1 MKTLFANL
9 IYLLIPIVA
18 IGQENYDIARI
29 PSTLK
34 SRAVATVRNDKTV
47 VEVKSPEQVTETVT
61 RVITI
66 YNKNGDYYAALPIH
80 YNKSIE
86 IKSIKG
92 AIYNEM
98 GILQKKIANKDFKDL
113 SAVDNSTMFA
123 DSRVKLYIPDYHSYP
138 YTIEY
143 QYEVRHKQNLIIPS
157 WSPEISNN
165 VSIEKS
171 SYQFITP
178 NETEFR
184 IEARNYKGDIK
195 EEKSDKTVSKTWYA
209 AQIPAKKEE
218 SYSPNTNLKRISVLI
233 VPKNFTYYGK
243 EGNFTNW
250 KEYGD
255 WVSAKL
261 LNKKQD
267 LSEASKQKFIS
278 LTKNASSDQEKA
290 KILYEYLQKNT
301 RYISIQ
307 IGIGGFEPFPASEVD
322 RLGYGDCKA
331 LVNYMQSM
339 LAAVNIPAYYCMVEA
354 GKRKENF
361 HKTFANLQ
369 DGNHAILCVPFKND
383 TTWLECTSQHLPF
396 GFLSNFTDDRDVI
409 ACTEYGGVI
418 MHTPKYSNST
428 NLQLRHADLT
438 LSDDG
443 SIKGALN
450 TKFYGTQY
458 ENHMEILL
466 ASNNEKT
473 KLLAEYYNIDNINFD
488 QVKYTEH
495 KQENPFVEENLT
507 IFIKNYAVKNG
518 NKILIQ
524 PNIFNTQSSISEN
537 KNRTEDIFIERGFVD
552 IDSISI
558 ILPDNVVK
566 NITPEYKLIEKP
578 FGKYEFKSEIKGNKL
593 FTYRKLALFEGNYP
607 ASNYEDF
614 FQFHKEV
621 SSSDKG
627 RFNLGIL

>member
-18 IGQENYDIARI
+18 IGQENYDIAHI
-29 PSTLK
+29 PSALK

-157 WSPEISNN
+157 WSPEVSNN

-195 EEKSDKTVSKTWYA
+195 EEKSDKTVSKTWNA

-409 ACTEYGGVI
+409 ACTEHGGVI

-466 ASNNEKT
+466 ARNNEKT

-627 RFNLGIL
+627 RFNLDIL

>member
-9 IYLLIPIVA
+9 VYFLLPIAA
-18 IGQENYDIARI
+18 IGQDNYDIANI
-29 PSTLK
+29 PSALK
-34 SRAVATVRNDKTV
+34 SRAVATIRNDKTV
-47 VEVKSPEQVTETVT
+47 VDVKSPEQVIETVT
-61 RVITI
+61 RAITV

-80 YNKSIE
+80 YNKSNE
-86 IKSIKG
+86 IKNIKG

-98 GILQKKIANKDFKDL
+98 GILQKKIASKDFKDL

-123 DSRVKLYIPDYHSYP
+123 DSRMKLYVPDYHSYP

-143 QYEVRHKQNLIIPS
+143 QYEVKHKQNLIIPS
-157 WSPEISNN
+157 WTPEVSNN

-178 NETEFR
+178 IGTEFR
-184 IEARNYKGDIK
+184 IESKNYKGAIK
-195 EEKSDKTVSKTWYA
+195 EEKTDKTVSKIWSA
-209 AQIPAKKEE
+209 EQIPAKKEE
-218 SYSPNTNLKRISVLI
+218 SYSPNPNLKRTSVLI
-233 VPKNFTYYGK
+233 VPKNFVYYGK
-243 EGNFTNW
+243 EGSFSDW

-255 WVSAKL
+255 WFTTKL
-261 LNKKQD
+261 LSKKED
-267 LSEASKQKFIS
+267 LTEASKQKFIS
-278 LTKNASSDQEKA
+278 LTKNASSDREKA
-290 KILYEYLQKNT
+290 KILYDYLQKNT

-307 IGIGGFEPFPASEVD
+307 IGIGGLEPFPASEVD

-331 LVNYMQSM
+331 LVNYMRSM
-339 LAAVNIPAYYCMVEA
+339 LSAVDIPSYYCMVEA

-361 HKTFANLQ
+361 HKTFANVQ

-383 TTWLECTSQHLPF
+383 TTWLECTSQNLPF

-409 ACTEYGGVI
+409 ACTENGGVI

-428 NLQLRHADLT
+428 NLQFRNADLT
-438 LSDDG
+438 LTDDG

-466 ASNNEKT
+466 ANNNEKT

-488 QVKYTEH
+488 QVKYAEH
-495 KQENPFVEENLT
+495 KQDKPFIEENLT

-518 NKILIQ
+518 NKMLIQ

-537 KNRTEDIFIERGFVD
+537 KNRTEDIFIERGFID
-552 IDSISI
+552 IDSII
-558 ILPDNVVK
+558 ITLPDNIVK
-566 NITPEYKLIEKP
+566 NITPEQKIIEKP

-593 FTYRKLALFEGNYP
+593 LTYRKLELFEGNYP
-607 ASNYEDF
+607 ASDYEDF
-614 FQFHKEV
+614 FQFHREV

-627 RFNLGIL
+627 RYNLGIL

>member
-18 IGQENYDIARI
+18 IGQENYDIDRI
-29 PSTLK
+29 PSALK

-157 WSPEISNN
+157 WSPEVSNN

-195 EEKSDKTVSKTWYA
+195 EEKSDKTVSKTWNA

-409 ACTEYGGVI
+409 TCTEHGGVI

-495 KQENPFVEENLT
+495 KQETPFVEENLT

-627 RFNLGIL
+627 RFNLDIL